1 MVKKFIIAVDLGGTN
16 LRVALLDLRY
26 RIVLRHSFST
36 RMLLNKDRL
45 IRVIIKAVNDILES
59 QNINKRNILGAGLG
73 LPGSIDYEKGI
84 VHSLT
89 NIPGWKD
96 VRLGRLLKKEL
107 GIPVFMDNDA
117 NLMCLAEYRLGA
129 AGGSRY
135 AVCLTLGT
143 GVGAGVI
150 SEGRLYRGANN
161 AAGEVGHIPINERGP
176 RCNCGGRGCLETYV
190 GNNRILAAARKAF
203 GHNITLEGISRLAG
217 NGNARALRFWSAVGR
232 HLGIGLTGVTN
243 LLNPDV
249 IVIGGGVAN
258 AGKALL
264 DEVKKVIRNR
274 AMKVQARHVKVCMAS
289 LGSDA
294 GLIGA
299 AVMVKDGVK
308 G

>member
-1 MVKKFIIAVDLGGTN
+1 MGKKFIISVDLGGTN

-26 RIVLRHSFST
+26 RIVLKHSFDT
-36 RMLLNKDRL
+36 RRLLNKNRL
-45 IRVIIKAVNDILES
+45 IKIIIEAVNNILES
-59 QNINKRNILGAGLG
+59 QNLNKRNILGVGLG
-73 LPGSIDYEKGI
+73 LPGSIDYEKGA

-89 NIPGWKD
+89 NIPGWKG
-96 VRLGRLLKKEL
+96 VRLGSLLKKKL

-150 SEGRLYRGANN
+150 SGGRLYRGANN
-161 AAGEVGHIPINERGP
+161 AAGEVGHIPLNESGR

-190 GNNRILAAARKAF
+190 GNSRILAEARRVF
-203 GHNITLEGISRLAG
+203 GRRISLEQVSGLARR
-217 NGNARALRFWSAVGR
+217 GNAKALGFWSGVGR
-232 HLGIGLTGVTN
+232 HLGIALTGVVN

-264 DEVKKVIRNR
+264 DEVKKVIRSR
-274 AMKVQARHVKVCMAS
+274 AMTVQARHVKVYKAR

-299 AVMVKDGVK
+299 AVMVRDGAR

>member
-26 RIVLRHSFST
+26 RIVLKHSFNT
-36 RMLLNKDRL
+36 RTLLNKDRL
-45 IRVIIKAVNDILES
+45 IEVIIKAVNDILES
-59 QNINKRNILGAGLG
+59 QNINKRNILGVGLG
-73 LPGSIDYEKGI
+73 LPGSIDYAKGV

-96 VRLGRLLKKEL
+96 VRLGRLLKKKL
-107 GIPVFMDNDA
+107 GMPVFMDNDA

-161 AAGEVGHIPINERGP
+161 AAGEVGHIPLNESGP

-190 GNNRILAAARKAF
+190 GNNRILAEARKIF
-203 GHNITLEGISRLAG
+203 GQDISLEGISRLAG
-217 NGNARALRFWSAVGR
+217 NGNAKALRFWSSVGR
-232 HLGIGLTGVTN
+232 HLGIALTGVTN
-243 LLNPDV
+243 LLSPDV

-264 DEVKKVIRNR
+264 DEVKKVIKNR
-274 AMKVQARHVKVCMAS
+274 AMKVQGRHVKVYMAN